1 MRKISKQIFKGH
13 IADMSILM
21 SFFSFSFKTT
31 LLLCLFL
38 LLFSLLSFDF
48 AFLIF
53 WYSIKYLGNI
63 IGKFY
68 YWPNRENRFYRG
80 IIDCS

>member
-13 IADMSILM
+13 IADMS
-21 SFFSFSFKTT
+21 FFR
-31 LLLCLFL
+31 FL
-38 LLFSLLSFDF
+38 SKLNFT
-48 AFLIF
+48 FLIF

-68 YWPNRENRFYRG
+68 YWPNRKNRFYRG

>member
-1 MRKISKQIFKGH
+1 MRKTSKHIFKGH

-21 SFFSFSFKTT
+21 PFFLFSLKTT
-31 LLLCLFL
+31 LHLCLIL
-38 LLFSLLSFDF
+38 LLFSLLNFDF
-48 AFLIF
+48 TFLIF

-80 IIDCS
+80 IIDCT